1 MQMSI
6 MKRGKKIFT
15 RRAPFFIGAT
25 RIFQK
30 STSFEKY
37 SMSFA
42 KYSMSFAQKSAP
54 LAPPVFIGV
63 SEHCAQKIVG
73 LNNLY
78 IADYPFLWNRNIFV
92 E

>member
-1 MQMSI
+1 
-6 MKRGKKIFT
+6 
-15 RRAPFFIGAT
+15 
-25 RIFQK
+25 
-30 STSFEKY
+30 
-37 SMSFA
+37 MSFA